1 MKWIT
6 ATAVVLT
13 LALAPAAWAGGWATV
28 GLATQPDDPTAGK
41 TQRITLT
48 VLRHGMTPT
57 DGAAPAVVLTSK
69 ETGKT
74 LRFRAK
80 PTGKTGEYA
89 AAVTWPAAGSYAF
102 AIDDGLAATRYGMS
116 QTHTFKDVAVAGS
129 SGSGFDVPMPAIFGV
144 ALAAMLAVAALFVR
158 RVRARPQPAAG

>member
-6 ATAVVLT
+6 ATVVVLT

-41 TQRITLT
+41 TQQITFT
-48 VLRHGMTPT
+48 VLRHGETPT
-57 DGAAPAVVLTSK
+57 DGATPAVVLTNK

-74 LRFRAK
+74 LGFRAK
-80 PTGKTGEYA
+80 PTGKTGEYT
-89 AAVTWPAAGSYAF
+89 AAVTWPAAGSYSF
-102 AIDDGLAATRYGMS
+102 AIDDGLAATQYGIS

-129 SGSGFDVPMPAIFGV
+129 GGSGIDVPMPAILGV
-144 ALAAMLAVAALFVR
+144 AIAAMLAVAALFVR
-158 RVRARPQPAAG
+158 RMRGRPQPAAG